1 MGLFSFSRRR
11 KRSQR
16 GASAADISSAAA
28 GALGALGRTLVA
40 ARLRG
45 EAVPGDC
52 VQLVFSA
59 GGQARRVA
67 AASAREGEIAYCFH
81 PGPYCVDV
89 VPFAAAPELG
99 LRTRFVIDAADPRAA
114 QQRFDLYLFSEVAD
128 ALTVAD
134 LCAAIERAIQGGLEQ
149 GTLDLPPCAALD
161 EWNVFR
167 AGLNQLL
174 YTRFGITVDDCIPV
188 DLGEQADFAAT
199 LRARAQA
206 PAAIAAIAATVVTA
220 AQSTPADAGAEPMA
234 ALAPV
239 EHFAPAAADARAL
252 RRLFLELP
260 VLTSGLRMVTLPA
273 GQAVFVAQRSLLQRL
288 ALIALDVNTMP
299 SLAWVA
305 PDQPLAADQQR
316 RRARHSIL
324 AAQALDQAWALLARW
339 RQGMPD
345 AAADPVRLDALLD
358 EADRIVSNLDY
369 HLAQRRIAHAVEAQA
384 ATVIHA
390 DTPPANR
397 REPYL

>member
-1 MGLFSFSRRR
+1 MGLFSISRRR
-11 KRSQR
+11 KLSQR
-16 GASAADISSAAA
+16 GTSAVEGPSAAD
-28 GALGALGRTLVA
+28 GALAALGRTLVA
-40 ARLRG
+40 TRLRG
-45 EAVPGDC
+45 EAVPEDC

-81 PGPYCVDV
+81 PGPYCVDA

-114 QQRFDLYLFSEVAD
+114 QQRFDLYLFSEVAG
-128 ALTVAD
+128 ALSVAD
-134 LCAAIERAIQGGLEQ
+134 IGAAIERAIRGALEQ

-174 YTRFGITVDDCIPV
+174 YTRFGITVDDCIPA
-188 DLGEQADFAAT
+188 DLGEQADYAAT

-206 PAAIAAIAATVVTA
+206 PAAFAATVVAA
-220 AQSTPADAGAEPMA
+220 AQSNPADAGAAPMA
-234 ALAPV
+234 TLAAV
-239 EHFAPAAADARAL
+239 EPFAPAAADARAL

-299 SLAWVA
+299 SLAWAA

-324 AAQALDQAWALLARW
+324 AAQALDQCWALLARW
-339 RQGMPD
+339 RQGMSD
-345 AAADPVRLDALLD
+345 AAAESARRDALLD

-369 HLAQRRIAHAVEAQA
+369 HLAQRRVAHAVEPQA
-384 ATVIHA
+384 ATVIDA

>member
-1 MGLFSFSRRR
+1 
-11 KRSQR
+11 
-16 GASAADISSAAA
+16 
-28 GALGALGRTLVA
+28 
-40 ARLRG
+40 
-45 EAVPGDC
+45 

-89 VPFAAAPELG
+89 VPFAGAPELG

-128 ALTVAD
+128 ALSVAD
-134 LCAAIERAIQGGLEQ
+134 LGAAIGRAIQGALEQ

-161 EWNVFR
+161 EWNAFR

-174 YTRFGITVDDCIPV
+174 YTRFGITVDDCIPA
-188 DLGEQADFAAT
+188 DLAEQADSAPT
-199 LRARAQA
+199 RRARAQA
-206 PAAIAAIAATVVTA
+206 PAAIAA
-220 AQSTPADAGAEPMA
+220 QSSPAGAGAEPMA
-234 ALAPV
+234 AFVPV
-239 EHFAPAAADARAL
+239 EAIAPAAADARAL

-299 SLAWVA
+299 SLAWAA
-305 PDQPLAADQQR
+305 PEQPLAADQQR

-324 AAQALDQAWALLARW
+324 AAQALDQCWALLARW
-339 RQGMPD
+339 RQGVPD
-345 AAADPVRLDALLD
+345 AGAESARLDALLD

-369 HLAQRRIAHAVEAQA
+369 HLAQRRIAHAIEPQA

-390 DTPPANR
+390 STEPANR

>member
-1 MGLFSFSRRR
+1 MGLFSISRRR
-11 KRSQR
+11 QRSPR
-16 GASAADISSAAA
+16 GASAAEGSPAAD
-28 GALGALGRTLVA
+28 GALAALGRTLVA
-40 ARLRG
+40 TRLRG
-45 EAVPGDC
+45 EAVPADC

-99 LRTRFVIDAADPRAA
+99 LRIRFVIDAADPRAA

-128 ALTVAD
+128 ALSVAGFG
-134 LCAAIERAIQGGLEQ
+134 AAIGRAIQGALEQ

-161 EWNVFR
+161 EWNAFR

-174 YTRFGITVDDCIPV
+174 YTRFGITVDDCIPA
-188 DLGEQADFAAT
+188 DLAEQADYAAT

-206 PAAIAAIAATVVTA
+206 PAAIAAAIVTA
-220 AQSTPADAGAEPMA
+220 AQSDPADAGAEPMA
-234 ALAPV
+234 AFAPV
-239 EHFAPAAADARAL
+239 EAIAPAAADARAL

-299 SLAWVA
+299 SLAWAA
-305 PDQPLAADQQR
+305 PEQPLAADQQR

-324 AAQALDQAWALLARW
+324 AAQALDQCWALLARW
-339 RQGMPD
+339 RQGVPD
-345 AAADPVRLDALLD
+345 AGAESARLDALLD

-369 HLAQRRIAHAVEAQA
+369 HLAQRRIAHAVEPQA

-390 DTPPANR
+390 AMEPANR